1 MAAAASGEAMDCTC
15 KLPGMGATVMGRN
28 GFPYLMKGQAGTDR
42 KTLKPTAVSRGKGHG
57 GHGGHHHGG
66 YYGGGGVSSGG
77 SSLLS
82 SIIPLALVAVIA
94 GLAALGEF
102 SFCYFL

>member
-1 MAAAASGEAMDCTC
+1 
-15 KLPGMGATVMGRN
+15 
-28 GFPYLMKGQAGTDR
+28 MKGQAGTDR

-102 SFCYFL
+102 SFYYFL